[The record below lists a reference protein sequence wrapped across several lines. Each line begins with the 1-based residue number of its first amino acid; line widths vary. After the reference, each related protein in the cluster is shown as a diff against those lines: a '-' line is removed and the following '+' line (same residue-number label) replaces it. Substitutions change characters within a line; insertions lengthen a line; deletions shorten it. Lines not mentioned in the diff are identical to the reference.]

1 MREEAGHLHVLC
13 LSALILARKSGFLSL
28 SPSTQPALTIMAHP
42 PNERLTEPASRRQF
56 VKRLSMGLGSL
67 TLAASSGPLVA
78 CSAPQQDPLG
88 VALVGLGN
96 YATGQ
101 LAPALQETTRCRLTG
116 IVTGTPSKAET
127 WKQKYDIPEA
137 NVYNYETFDDIANND
152 AIDIVYVVLP
162 NGLHAEYTIRAAEAG
177 KHVIC
182 EKPMATSI
190 ADARRMIEAC
200 ARHNR
205 KLSIGYRLHFEPHHQ
220 RVMELGQ
227 DAVYGPVNIIQ
238 AGFGFR
244 LGNPPYPPH
253 IQWRL
258 DRALSGG
265 GALMD
270 VGIYAIQAGRY
281 TTGEE
286 PVAVTAQAYTTRPD
300 IFTEIHETIFF
311 QLEFPGGARMS
322 GSTSYNGNFNRFY
335 ASANR
340 GWFEVE
346 PAYSYGGLQGRT
358 SDGPMNLNNV
368 NQQARQM
375 DAFAACVQED
385 RPSRVSGEEGLRD
398 MQVIEAIYAS
408 IDAGGQRVEIG

>member
-1 MREEAGHLHVLC
+1 
-13 LSALILARKSGFLSL
+13 
-28 SPSTQPALTIMAHP
+28 MAHRTHGP
-42 PNERLTEPASRRQF
+42 FVETTSRRQF
-56 VKRLSMGLGSL
+56 VKRLAMGVGGAA
-67 TLAASSGPLVA
+67 LATASGPLVA
-78 CSAPQQDPLG
+78 CSAPRQDPLG
-88 VALVGLGN
+88 IALVGLGN

-101 LAPALQETTRCRLTG
+101 LGPALQETTRCRLAG

-127 WKQKYDIPEA
+127 WMREYDIPEA
-137 NVYNYETFDDIANND
+137 NVYNYETFDDIATNE

-182 EKPMATSI
+182 EKPMATSV
-190 ADARRMIEAC
+190 ADCRRMIEAC
-200 ARHNR
+200 ARNNR

-227 DAVYGPVNIIQ
+227 DEVYGPVNVIQ

-244 LGNPPYPPH
+244 LGEPPYPPH

-258 DRALSGG
+258 DKALSGG

-286 PVAVTAQAYTTRPD
+286 PVAVTAQAYNTRPD

-311 QLEFPGGARMS
+311 QLEFPGGARMT
-322 GSTSYNGNFNRFY
+322 GSTSYNGSFNRFY

-346 PAYSYGGLQGRT
+346 PAYGYGGIQGRT
-358 SDGPMNLNNV
+358 SDGPMNLDNV

-375 DAFAACVQED
+375 DAFAAGIQED
-385 RPSRVSGEEGLRD
+385 RPSRVPGEEGLRD
-398 MQVIEAIYAS
+398 MQVIDAIYAS
-408 IDAGGQRVEIG
+408 VDAGGQRVEIG